1 MMMVKDFLASPAIE
15 ATFRRFS
22 ESDQYKLPY
31 IYQSRTAQSWPG
43 DWVGRTLLAFNHL
56 YELTGREIPAMHEIL
71 ETLEEQINE
80 NGHLGA
86 PFDGTVAD
94 EQLITGH
101 LWYVRGLVRYAKN
114 FGSEKAMA
122 IAKRTVENLY
132 LPLLDWF
139 EKYPLERTQ
148 KKSGGIDGNRDE
160 LLNGWL
166 LSTDIGCGFMCM
178 DGLADYYEATGD
190 PRVRRYLERLIEIFD
205 GVDFVKY
212 GFQTHCT
219 LSCLRAILHFYEIT
233 KDSRYFDMTKTKFER
248 YLQHGMTLTYEN
260 YNWFGR
266 ETSWTEPCAVVDS
279 FMLAKALYRHTGE
292 DRYLTL
298 ARRIWFNGLQFCHR
312 PDGGSGS
319 NSCVTTDAPVLFVK
333 SLQNSFCCNMR
344 YAEGLL
350 DFAWDEALFTWDGGA
365 EETVDA
371 YGRHFV
377 DDRLIVLENGEK
389 KPLFSCR
396 DLPGYEGIRDIQLKI
411 IYA

>member
-1 MMMVKDFLASPAIE
+1 MVKDILASRAID

-31 IYQSRTAQSWPG
+31 IYRSRTSESWPG
-43 DWVGRTLLAFNHL
+43 DWVGRTLLAFCHL
-56 YELTGREIPAMHEIL
+56 YEVTGREIPAMHEIL
-71 ETLEEQINE
+71 DTLEENVNE
-80 NGHLGA
+80 KGHLGKV
-86 PFDGTVAD
+86 FDGKTAD

-101 LWYVRGLVRYAKN
+101 HWYVRGLVRYAKL
-114 FGSEKAMA
+114 FGSEKAMSL
-122 IAKRTVENLY
+122 AKRTVENLY
-132 LPLLDWF
+132 LPLMEWF
-139 EKYPLERTQ
+139 EHYPLERSR
-148 KKSGGIDGNRDE
+148 KGGGIDGNRDE
-160 LLNGWL
+160 SLCGWL
-166 LSTDIGCGFMCM
+166 LSTDVGCGFMCM

-190 PRVRRYLERLIEIFD
+190 MRVFRYLERLIEIFD
-205 GVDFVKY
+205 GIDFVSY

-219 LSCLRAILHFYEIT
+219 LSCVRAILHFYELT
-233 KDSRYFDMTKTKFER
+233 EDPRYFDMAKSKFAL
-248 YLQHGMTLTYEN
+248 YLQYGMTLTYEN

-279 FMLAKALYRHTGE
+279 FMLAKAFYRHTGE
-292 DRYLTL
+292 AEYLTL

-319 NSCVTTDAPVLFVK
+319 NSCVTKDEPILFVK

-350 DFAWDEALFTWDGGA
+350 EFARDEDLLAWNEYA
-365 EETVDA
+365 EETVDE

-389 KPLFSCR
+389 KPIWSCR
-396 DLPGYEGIRDIQLKI
+396 DLPGYDGLKDIRLKI
-411 IYA
+411 IY